1 MVKPATT
8 TWKSEAFRAFQ
19 RKVSGHVFNLSLRR
33 NCLLFLSPPRDNSAI
48 DIVQTHP
55 FSYFSEFLTCTPKLV
70 QKVATAF
77 PRLPLFFSPD
87 EAHMVVFFFFFLI
100 WCLTLFHFS
109 LPSSF
114 HLINKHTL
122 QPTFIEQLGSSVPS
136 HFLTIHRVL

>member
-1 MVKPATT
+1 MVLVKPATT
-8 TWKSEAFRAFQ
+8 TWKSGAFRAFQ
-19 RKVSGHVFNLSLRR
+19 RKVSGNVFNLSLRR
-33 NCLLFLSPPRDNSAI
+33 ICLLFLSPPCDNSAI

-55 FSYFSEFLTCTPKLV
+55 FSYFSQFLTCTPKLV

-77 PRLPLFFSPD
+77 PRLP
-87 EAHMVVFFFFFLI
+87 VFFPRRSAYSFFFLI
-100 WCLTLFHFS
+100 CSFTLFHFS